1 MRKIKQEFDKSF
13 YFAPENEVRLPPDD
27 VPLLLRQPARVLR
40 RQRRVQE
47 GPLPAGQE
55 DAQDGG
61 QRCWSWRC
69 RKSGRRGK
77 SGGFRDVIQ
86 IEQEDEDGWG
96 SNRGRRRRGRNEEG
110 RERQGGQ
117 SDEEEL
123 AEQGRDKVR

>member
-27 VPLLLRQPARVLR
+27 VPVLLRQPARVLR

-69 RKSGRRGK
+69 RKGCRRGE

-86 IEQEDEDGWG
+86 IEQEDEDGGG
-96 SNRGRRRRGRNEEG
+96 SNRGRRRGGRNEEG
-110 RERQGGQ
+110 RERQGGKP
-117 SDEEEL
+117 DEEEL

>member
-27 VPLLLRQPARVLR
+27 VPVLLRQPARVLR

-69 RKSGRRGK
+69 RKGGCRRGK
-77 SGGFRDVIQ
+77 SGGLRDVIQ

-96 SNRGRRRRGRNEEG
+96 SNRGRRRGRNEEG